1 MKGRFIKTTFFK
13 KINIQINK
21 IVFINGGLIP
31 PLYNNGFFNL
41 QNILKL
47 AYKVCDF
54 LKDKIV
60 SFINNFCLFN

>member
-1 MKGRFIKTTFFK
+1 MKRRFIKTTFFK

-21 IVFINGGLIP
+21 IVFINGGPIP